1 LEIKGHKGAV
11 GPLVLVRMVP
21 GMPQGGGTAKL
32 LGVENRTQPEKLRAE
47 RGSLTCFRKG
57 KRNPKELVFQMQ
69 SFVYA
74 KDKILLE
81 THQDPQENR
90 SRVRLYKISIKHSGL
105 GRKRLSKTP
114 RVPTARRGLYQ
125 AHRKGSHVLQIATI
139 HRATESQSPCRGCR
153 QGPL

>member
-1 LEIKGHKGAV
+1 MVSLHTPGIRKGGTDVMAQGTRLWKSKGHIGAV

-57 KRNPKELVFQMQ
+57 KRNPKELAFQMQ

-90 SRVRLYKISIKHSGL
+90 SRVRLYKISNKHSG
-105 GRKRLSKTP
+105 P
-114 RVPTARRGLYQ
+114 WEEEAEQDP
-125 AHRKGSHVLQIATI
+125 
-139 HRATESQSPCRGCR
+139 
-153 QGPL
+153 

>member
-1 LEIKGHKGAV
+1 MLSILVTGSLRLGLRKKCGLMGLEE
-11 GPLVLVRMVP
+11 
-21 GMPQGGGTAKL
+21 
-32 LGVENRTQPEKLRAE
+32 LGVGISREKLRAE

-81 THQDPQENR
+81 THQDPQEKR